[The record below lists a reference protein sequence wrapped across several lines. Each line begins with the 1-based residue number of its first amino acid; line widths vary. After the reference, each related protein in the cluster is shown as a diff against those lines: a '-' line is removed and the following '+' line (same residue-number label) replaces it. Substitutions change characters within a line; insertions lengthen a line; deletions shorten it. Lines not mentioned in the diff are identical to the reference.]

1 MICPFKLKHLKKFQI
16 IMEKIFQLS
25 YCFQD
30 SSDWMYKETL
40 SDGVIKFKN
49 VDAKVKEIDQNDKK
63 IKDCVEHLT
72 DKALTHFRSKIDWV
86 FEKGRLVIDSKLNC
100 LWNILDIKKNVNG
113 EIESILMSSIDGIE
127 LREISKQEE
136 FYDFRDYLLMLF
148 SKNNYEKI

>member
-1 MICPFKLKHLKKFQI
+1 MD
-16 IMEKIFQLS
+16 KISQLS

-63 IKDCVEHLT
+63 TKDCVEHLT

-86 FEKGRLVIDSKLNC
+86 FEKGCLVIDSKLNC
-100 LWNILDIKKNVNG
+100 LWNILDIKKNENG

-127 LREISKQEE
+127 LREVSKQEE
-136 FYDFRDYLLMLF
+136 FDDFRDYLLRLF
-148 SKNNYEKI
+148 WWIIRWRYKSRNQ